1 MPVPK
6 LRFKDN
12 NDNEYPVWEEK
23 KLGDVFSFLK
33 NNSLSRDA
41 LGNHGT
47 IKNIHYG
54 DILIKYPSIVDVQK
68 QEIPFIKELKFLIE
82 FSKLEENKK
91 KFYTLKDGDIVF
103 ADTAEDYTAGKVI
116 EIKNVTCDVV
126 SGLHTIPCRPHVR
139 FELGFL
145 GQYLNSNS
153 FHNPIR
159 PLMVGT
165 KVISINK
172 NELIKTKLRIP
183 TLPEQKK
190 IADFFSSFD
199 KRRETTQKKLATL
212 EKLKKGFMQKIFS
225 QQLRFKDDNGNDYPA
240 WKEKKLGDVMDDFSY
255 GMNVSSKRF
264 DGQNKYIRITDI
276 DESTHKYDSSDI
288 VSPDGKLEQK
298 YLVKDGDILFARTG
312 ASVGKSY
319 LYNSEDGNLYFA
331 GFLIRGRVKSS
342 YNPYFIYLQTL
353 TFNYKKWVYVFSMRT
368 GQPGINAEEYR
379 SFKFLCPSLPEQK
392 KIADFLS
399 AFDEK
404 MNLVRKEVD
413 TLQTIKKGLLQQMFV

>member
-1 MPVPK
+1 MTVPK
-6 LRFKDN
+6 LRFKDDN
-12 NDNEYPVWEEK
+12 GNDYPVWKVEK
-23 KLGDVFSFLK
+23 IGDVFNYIVDKKHPEETVLTIIQGIGTVPRTQSGIDISYNK
-33 NNSLSRDA
+33 NNIENYKKVKKNDFIVHLRSFQGGLEIANSDGIISPAYTVLRNKFTFYPKFFQEYFHTNEFINHNLNFVVEGVRD
-41 LGNHGT
+41 GRT
-47 IKNIHYG
+47 INVKDLKKRPIP
-54 DILIKYPSIVDVQK
+54 IPS
-68 QEIPFIKELKFLIE
+68 
-82 FSKLEENKK
+82 
-91 KFYTLKDGDIVF
+91 
-103 ADTAEDYTAGKVI
+103 
-116 EIKNVTCDVV
+116 
-126 SGLHTIPCRPHVR
+126 
-139 FELGFL
+139 
-145 GQYLNSNS
+145 
-153 FHNPIR
+153 
-159 PLMVGT
+159 
-165 KVISINK
+165 
-172 NELIKTKLRIP
+172 
-183 TLPEQKK
+183 LPEQKK
-190 IADFFSSFD
+190 IADFFYSFD
-199 KRRETTQKKLATL
+199 KRIETTQKKLATL

>member
-1 MPVPK
+1 MTVPK
-6 LRFKDN
+6 LRFKDDN
-12 NDNEYPVWEEK
+12 GNDYPVWKVEK
-23 KLGDVFSFLK
+23 IGDVFNYIVDKKHPEETVLTIIQGIGTVPRTQSGIDISYNK
-33 NNSLSRDA
+33 NNIENYKKVKKNDFIVHLRSFQGGLEIANSDGIISPAYTVLRNKFTFYPKFFQEYFHTNEFINHNLNFVVEGVRD
-41 LGNHGT
+41 GRT
-47 IKNIHYG
+47 INVKDLKKRPIP
-54 DILIKYPSIVDVQK
+54 IPS
-68 QEIPFIKELKFLIE
+68 
-82 FSKLEENKK
+82 
-91 KFYTLKDGDIVF
+91 
-103 ADTAEDYTAGKVI
+103 
-116 EIKNVTCDVV
+116 
-126 SGLHTIPCRPHVR
+126 
-139 FELGFL
+139 
-145 GQYLNSNS
+145 
-153 FHNPIR
+153 
-159 PLMVGT
+159 
-165 KVISINK
+165 
-172 NELIKTKLRIP
+172 
-183 TLPEQKK
+183 LPEQKK
-190 IADFFSSFD
+190 IADFFYSFD
-199 KRRETTQKKLATL
+199 KRIETTQKKLATL

-240 WKEKKLGDVMDDFSY
+240 WEEKKLGDVMDDFSY

>member
-1 MPVPK
+1 MTVPK
-6 LRFKDN
+6 LRFKDDN
-12 NDNEYPVWEEK
+12 GNDYPAWEVEK
-23 KLGDVFSFLK
+23 IGDVFNYIVDKKHPEETVLTIIQGIGTVPRTQSGIDISYNK
-33 NNSLSRDA
+33 NNIENYKKVKKNDFIVHLRSFQGGLEIANSDGIISPAYTVLRNKFTFYPKFFQEYFHTNEFINHNLNFVVEGVRD
-41 LGNHGT
+41 GRT
-47 IKNIHYG
+47 INVKDLKKRPIP
-54 DILIKYPSIVDVQK
+54 IPS
-68 QEIPFIKELKFLIE
+68 
-82 FSKLEENKK
+82 
-91 KFYTLKDGDIVF
+91 
-103 ADTAEDYTAGKVI
+103 
-116 EIKNVTCDVV
+116 
-126 SGLHTIPCRPHVR
+126 
-139 FELGFL
+139 
-145 GQYLNSNS
+145 
-153 FHNPIR
+153 
-159 PLMVGT
+159 
-165 KVISINK
+165 
-172 NELIKTKLRIP
+172 
-183 TLPEQKK
+183 LPEQKK

-199 KRRETTQKKLATL
+199 KRIETTQKKLATL

-240 WKEKKLGDVMDDFSY
+240 WEMKKFGDVMDDFSY
-255 GMNVSSKRF
+255 GMNVASKRF
-264 DGQNKYIRITDI
+264 DGRNKYIRITDI

>member
-1 MPVPK
+1 MTVPK
-6 LRFKDN
+6 LRFKDDN
-12 NDNEYPVWEEK
+12 GNDFPAWEEK

-41 LGNHGT
+41 LSNHGT

-126 SGLHTIPCRPHVR
+126 SGLHTVPCRPNVR

-172 NELIKTKLRIP
+172 NELVKAKLRIP
-183 TLPEQKK
+183 T
-190 IADFFSSFD
+190 
-199 KRRETTQKKLATL
+199 
-212 EKLKKGFMQKIFS
+212 
-225 QQLRFKDDNGNDYPA
+225 
-240 WKEKKLGDVMDDFSY
+240 
-255 GMNVSSKRF
+255 
-264 DGQNKYIRITDI
+264 
-276 DESTHKYDSSDI
+276 
-288 VSPDGKLEQK
+288 
-298 YLVKDGDILFARTG
+298 
-312 ASVGKSY
+312 
-319 LYNSEDGNLYFA
+319 
-331 GFLIRGRVKSS
+331 
-342 YNPYFIYLQTL
+342 
-353 TFNYKKWVYVFSMRT
+353 
-368 GQPGINAEEYR
+368 
-379 SFKFLCPSLPEQK
+379 LPEQK